1 MLHSRF
7 NLVTGSVASL
17 AGAPIY
23 TDPYRVRLTGAGQPN
38 KKFGFKGGRMIRLY
52 ALAPGLLLLA
62 WFSQFACAAD
72 VSEKKASELKWAKGV
87 ATDFLDAAFNSK
99 LEQAESLIDS
109 SLKKAF
115 AREGESRLR
124 EWLNNS
130 IAIQG
135 FRDPVFESE
144 EIAPDQ
150 DEASFKGN
158 FKAKEKRF
166 QFSLRVIKDKES
178 GKWRV
183 GYFQFREKEQKK

>member
-1 MLHSRF
+1 
-7 NLVTGSVASL
+7 
-17 AGAPIY
+17 
-23 TDPYRVRLTGAGQPN
+23 
-38 KKFGFKGGRMIRLY
+38 MIRLY
-52 ALAPGLLLLA
+52 ALALWLLLLG
-62 WFSQFACAAD
+62 WFSQLACAAD
-72 VSEKKASELKWAKGV
+72 VSKKKAAELKWAKGV
-87 ATDFLDAAFNSK
+87 ATDFIDAAFNSN

-109 SLKKAF
+109 SLKKAL
-115 AREGESRLR
+115 AKEGKNRLR

-183 GYFQFREKEQKK
+183 SYFRFSEHNQKRK